1 MAFNAARNRSRLTA
15 RSFTEE
21 KVTPSKTARASQA
34 SFCSAEALSV
44 RTSTEPSTT
53 VLSGSAGALPGQVKP
68 STVTRTPARRN
79 ASMIA
84 ALAIS

>member
-1 MAFNAARNRSRLTA
+1 MRSLTDA
-15 RSFTEE
+15 
-21 KVTPSKTARASQA
+21 KVTPSNTARVSQA
-34 SFCSAEALSV
+34 SFCKGEALSV
-44 RTSTEPSTT
+44 RTSTDPSTT

-68 STVTRTPARRN
+68 STVTRMPARRN